1 MMASQ
6 PEHPP
11 GSATRDVGG
20 RARSSSRRAGVTPR
34 SGSDGGRRTTPAARG
49 RASRQARGSTP
60 SGEAAKRTQSS
71 EGSTSSPGGLAGLVA
86 RRAGDW
92 SVDSVDPK
100 FVRAQR
106 HVWNLFQDHYFRM
119 DTEGWHRLPD
129 PPALIVGVH
138 AAGIFPVDAWMFGLH
153 WFRRFGEER
162 ILHGT
167 AHDALMAT
175 PVVGTYFRRMGVMSA
190 SRQAVSAALE
200 AGRDVAVY
208 PGGDVDSL
216 RPWRER
222 DKVRLAGRRGFV
234 KQAIR
239 SGVPIVPLA
248 TSGGADTMFT
258 ITEGRGLARALG
270 LNRIAR
276 AEALP
281 LVLGVPWG
289 IAPGMLPF
297 LPLPAKIRTELL
309 EPVFLDDDP
318 ERADDDEYVDRM
330 YREVEGRIQAGVDRL
345 ASRRSFPLF
354 G

>member
-1 MMASQ
+1 MAAGERRRATPAKSS
-6 PEHPP
+6 
-11 GSATRDVGG
+11 GSANGAGNGAGRG
-20 RARSSSRRAGVTPR
+20 RAGASTRTAAPKASRASANQKSGDNGRSGSSEGRSSSA
-34 SGSDGGRRTTPAARG
+34 DD
-49 RASRQARGSTP
+49 
-60 SGEAAKRTQSS
+60 
-71 EGSTSSPGGLAGLVA
+71 SPGGLAGLVA

-92 SVDSVDPK
+92 SLDSVDPG

-106 HVWNLFQDHYFRM
+106 HLWNLLQDHYFRM

-129 PPALIVGVH
+129 PPALLVGVH
-138 AAGIFPVDAWMFGLH
+138 AAGIFPVDAWMFGLN

-162 ILHGT
+162 LMHGT

-175 PVVGTYFRRMGVMSA
+175 PVVGTYFRKMGVMSA
-190 SRQAVSAALE
+190 SRQTVSAALE
-200 AGRDVAVY
+200 AGRDVIVY

-248 TSGGADTMFT
+248 TSGGMDTMFT
-258 ITEGRGLARALG
+258 LTEGKGLARLLG
-270 LNRIAR
+270 LNKIAR

-281 LVLGVPWG
+281 LVLGLPWG

-309 EPVFLDDDP
+309 DPVFLDDDP
-318 ERADDDEYVDRM
+318 ERAKDDEYVDRM
-330 YREVEGRIQAGVDRL
+330 FAEVEGRIQKGMDRL
-345 ASRRSFPLF
+345 ARRRSFPVF

>member
-1 MMASQ
+1 MTAG
-6 PEHPP
+6 E
-11 GSATRDVGG
+11 R
-20 RARSSSRRAGVTPR
+20 SRRAPARKGRGGNATGN
-34 SGSDGGRRTTPAARG
+34 GSRRTGGGASTRKTTTT
-49 RASRQARGSTP
+49 ASRGSSRGQASRNGGGATAQKSSS
-60 SGEAAKRTQSS
+60 SGADHS
-71 EGSTSSPGGLAGLVA
+71 GGGLAGLIS
-86 RRAGDW
+86 RRANDW
-92 SVDSVDPK
+92 SLESVDPG

-162 ILHGT
+162 LMHGT
-167 AHDALMAT
+167 AHEALMAT
-175 PVVGTYFRRMGVMSA
+175 PVVGTYFRKMGVMSA
-190 SRQAVSAALE
+190 SRETVSAALE
-200 AGRDVAVY
+200 AGRDVIVY

-222 DKVRLAGRRGFV
+222 DQVKLAGRRGFV
-234 KQAIR
+234 KQAIL

-248 TSGGADTMFT
+248 TSGGMDTMFT
-258 ITEGRGLARALG
+258 LTEGRGLARLLG
-270 LNRIAR
+270 LNKLAR
-276 AEALP
+276 TEALP
-281 LVLGVPWG
+281 LVLGLPWG

-309 EPVFLDDDP
+309 DPIFLDDDP
-318 ERADDDEYVDRM
+318 ERAEDDEYVDAM
-330 YREVEGRIQAGVDRL
+330 YTEVEQRIQAGMDRL
-345 ASRRSFPLF
+345 AARRSFPVF

>member
-1 MMASQ
+1 MAGERRRAA
-6 PEHPP
+6 P
-11 GSATRDVGG
+11 
-20 RARSSSRRAGVTPR
+20 ARSGGTKNGASGR
-34 SGSDGGRRTTPAARG
+34 SAPAAARG
-49 RASRQARGSTP
+49 SAGSQASRNGNSGTPQKGSS
-60 SGEAAKRTQSS
+60 SGDDS
-71 EGSTSSPGGLAGLVA
+71 GGGLAGLIS
-86 RRAGDW
+86 RRANDW
-92 SVDSVDPK
+92 SLESVDPA

-153 WFRRFGEER
+153 WFRRFGEQR
-162 ILHGT
+162 IMHGT
-167 AHDALMAT
+167 AHEALMAT
-175 PVVGTYFRRMGVMSA
+175 PVVGTYFRKMGVMSA
-190 SRQAVSAALE
+190 SPETVSAALE
-200 AGRDVAVY
+200 AGRDVIVY

-222 DKVRLAGRRGFV
+222 DKVKLAGRRGFV
-234 KQAIR
+234 KQAIK

-248 TSGGADTMFT
+248 TSGGMDTMFT
-258 ITEGRGLARALG
+258 LTEGKGLARLLG
-270 LNRIAR
+270 LNKLAR

-309 EPVFLDDDP
+309 DPIFLDDDP
-318 ERADDDEYVDRM
+318 ERVEDDEYVDAM
-330 YREVEGRIQAGVDRL
+330 YAEVEQRIQAGMDRL
-345 ASRRSFPLF
+345 AARRSFPVF

>member
-1 MMASQ
+1 MAAGERRRAAPARSAGTGNGASGRSAAGASRQRSGSQ
-6 PEHPP
+6 
-11 GSATRDVGG
+11 ATRNGSGG
-20 RARSSSRRAGVTPR
+20 TPAQSSSSSDDSGGGLSGLISRRAN
-34 SGSDGGRRTTPAARG
+34 
-49 RASRQARGSTP
+49 
-60 SGEAAKRTQSS
+60 
-71 EGSTSSPGGLAGLVA
+71 
-86 RRAGDW
+86 DW
-92 SVDSVDPK
+92 SLESVDPG

-153 WFRRFGEER
+153 WFRRFGEQR
-162 ILHGT
+162 IMHGT
-167 AHDALMAT
+167 AHEALMAT
-175 PVVGTYFRRMGVMSA
+175 PVVGTYFRKMGVMSA
-190 SRQAVSAALE
+190 SPETVSAALE
-200 AGRDVAVY
+200 AGRDVIVY

-222 DKVRLAGRRGFV
+222 DKVKLAGRRGFV
-234 KQAIR
+234 KQAIK

-248 TSGGADTMFT
+248 TSGGMDTMFT
-258 ITEGRGLARALG
+258 LTEGKGLARLLG
-270 LNRIAR
+270 LNKLAR

-281 LVLGVPWG
+281 LVLGLPWG

-309 EPVFLDDDP
+309 DPIFLDDDP
-318 ERADDDEYVDRM
+318 ERVEDDEYVDKM
-330 YREVEGRIQAGVDRL
+330 YAEVEQRIQAGMDRL
-345 ASRRSFPLF
+345 AARRSFPVF